1 MIPKYIS
8 AEEYARRS
16 NLGAEEVKRQCR
28 IGQIKCLMTEKGHY
42 RIPVY
47 DNDSVSIEDY
57 NKIKEENTKLKTI
70 LTQINTT
77 IINLV

>member
-8 AEEYARRS
+8 AEEYAKRS
-16 NLGAEEVKRQCR
+16 GMGAEEVKRQCR

-42 RIPVY
+42 KIPVY
-47 DNDSVSIEDY
+47 DNDSVPIEDY